1 MNKLSWNVVRYDFNK
16 KDFVSCNILT
26 KSVVEEIKRSTKN
39 IDNKLDFA
47 EEVKDICMYFFWS
60 RSEWEVVLQEWTS
73 HNPKEKKVDVYDQ
86 LLLNWDRF
94 IDYVWDNLGSGG
106 TP

>member
-16 KDFVSCNILT
+16 KDFVSYNVLNSRI
-26 KSVVEEIKRSTKN
+26 VEEIKKRTKN
-39 IDNKLDFA
+39 INNKLDFA
-47 EEVKDICMYFFWS
+47 EEVRRICQYYFWS
-60 RSEWEVVLQEWTS
+60 KCEWEIVIQEWTG